1 MAIIK
6 LDGGYNALP
15 ISYKRGNPIPLDT
28 TAVWYDFA
36 ALETYAQSGVTA
48 YVGQVLTYVDSTN
61 NTATAYVIA
70 DTAGTLEP
78 IGTAPVGDSKSIVVD
93 EETGTV
99 SLKGISALVFTREV
113 DVLDDDGQPTG
124 EKTTENIQ
132 YQPLMTKDG
141 LIWVEP
147 SKTTVEGLASLIDGL
162 TARVSAL
169 ENDRVTEAELAEA
182 IKDFATD
189 SELSEA
195 IKDFVTDSELSEAI
209 KDFATD
215 SELSEAIK
223 DFVTDSELSTA
234 ISGVEA
240 KIPTNVSALTNDA
253 GYLVANDIA
262 GKADKSDTYTKA
274 EVDDAI
280 DDAVKGLLGEN
291 VADAYDTLKEIQDL
305 LEGTDGEAIDGL
317 IEIADANKVAIEVLN
332 GDVNTAGSVDKKIAD
347 AVAPLATTAAL
358 NDVKATA
365 EAAATKVYVDE
376 ELGKK
381 VDASTYATDKATFAL
396 AENVEEALGEVNEAL
411 ALKANAADVVSNDT
425 FAQFQANNTQAI
437 AAAVSAHDTT
447 VQNTYATK
455 TDFVEFESEVATD
468 YAKKADVYTTKQID
482 DMIAGIN
489 QGNQESAAAVNTKLT
504 NYITSNDKEIENLKA
519 VDTAYDVRITEA
531 KGQADKGVNDAAAAQ
546 LTANEGKALALENQ
560 TKVNDIDATVKN
572 HTSTLTTYGTDIAG
586 LKAHDETHTAQYN
599 ALNAL
604 VGEHGTAIAGK
615 AEKTD
620 LAALD
625 ARVVTNTTNITTLN
639 DVTIPE
645 INRVVGLKA
654 NAADVY
660 TTGAADEKFLA
671 KADYKAYDDTS
682 IKALITAEETR
693 AKAEEERI
701 ASLVATEA
709 ERAAQA
715 EKANADAI
723 AIINGSDAGKSMRT
737 IAGEEALKI
746 VDGAPEAYNTL
757 KEVADWIANDQSGAA
772 AMAADINENKN
783 TIAAIYTPASGEGDD
798 YVAASGILVTEI
810 ARVEGKADA
819 NDLAIKAI
827 NNTDTGILAV
837 AKKYTDDNMVQADGV
852 SIDNTNGKFSVKK
865 VSVDV
870 LDTTGIELIL
880 YGGNSGY
887 VASVDPEASE

>member
-36 ALETYAQSGVTA
+36 ALETYAKSGVTA

-70 DTAGTLEP
+70 NVAGDLEP
-78 IGTAPVGDSKSIVVD
+78 IGTAPVGDEKSIVVAED
-93 EETGTV
+93 GTV
-99 SLKGISALVFTREV
+99 SLKGIAGLVYEQV
-113 DVLDDDGQPTG
+113 VMEGEQPKLDDEGNPV
-124 EKTTENIQ
+124 TEEIQ
-132 YQPLMTKDG
+132 YQPLMTKEG
-141 LIWVEP
+141 LVWVVP
-147 SKTTVEGLASLIDGL
+147 SKTTVEGLASLIDAL
-162 TARVSAL
+162 TLRVKAL
-169 ENDRVTEAELAEA
+169 EDDRVTEAELAEA

-253 GYLVANDIA
+253 GYLVANDIE
-262 GKADKSDTYTKA
+262 GKADKSDTYTKN
-274 EVDDAI
+274 EVDTAI
-280 DDAVKGLLGEN
+280 DNAVAGILGED
-291 VADAYDTLKEIQDL
+291 VKEAYNTLKEIQDL
-305 LEGTDGEAIDGL
+305 LEGTDGDKIDGL
-317 IEIADANKVAIEVLN
+317 IEIADANKQAIKTLN
-332 GDVNTAGSVDKKIAD
+332 GDVTVTGSVDKKIAD
-347 AVAPLATTAAL
+347 AVAPLATTEAL
-358 NDVKATA
+358 NGVKATA
-365 EAAATKVYVDE
+365 EAAAAKTYVDE

-381 VDASTYATDKATFAL
+381 VDASAYATDKATFAL
-396 AENVEEALGEVNEAL
+396 AADVEESLGEVNEAL
-411 ALKANAADVVSNDT
+411 GLKANAADVVSNDT
-425 FAQFQANNTQAI
+425 FIQFQANNTQAI
-437 AAAVSAHDTT
+437 ADAVSAHDTT

-468 YAKKADVYTTKQID
+468 YAKKADVYTTKQVD

-519 VDTAYDVRITEA
+519 VDTAYDTRITEA

-560 TKVNDIDATVKN
+560 TKVNDIDAIVKN
-572 HTSTLTTYGTDIAG
+572 HTSTLSTYGTDIAG

-615 AEKTD
+615 AEQTD

-625 ARVVTNTTNITTLN
+625 ARVVTNTNSITTLN

-701 ASLVATEA
+701 AGLVAAEA
-709 ERAAQA
+709 DRAAKA
-715 EKANADAI
+715 EKVNADAI
-723 AIINGSDAGKSMRT
+723 AIINGSDTGKSMRT

-746 VDGAPEAYNTL
+746 VNGAPEAYDTL

-772 AMAADINENKN
+772 AMAANISKN
-783 TIAAIYTPASGEGDD
+783 ATAIAAIYSIDAEGKASGT
-798 YVAASGILVTEI
+798 LVTEI
-810 ARVEGKADA
+810 KRVEDKADA
-819 NDLAIKAI
+819 NDQAIKAI
-827 NNTDTGILAV
+827 NDATTGIAAV
-837 AKKYTDDNMVQADGV
+837 AKKYTDDNMVKADEA
-852 SIDNTNGKFSVKK
+852 SIENKNGIFSVKK
-865 VSVDV
+865 VTVDI
-870 LDTTGIELIL
+870 LDDTGIELVL
-880 YGGNSGY
+880 NAGDSGY
-887 VASVDPEASE
+887 TAPEVSE